1 MLKFFCRTYSGWWL
15 VPIFASTI
23 LLQAHYAERR
33 FGDRV
38 VIPECPW
45 CDERQ
50 SADEDVIFVPLRERA
65 MRLFAP
71 ADPDFLADML
81 WLRTCYYFGARSLTT
96 REYPFLFHLLDL
108 TTDLAP
114 RWDGPFLF
122 GAVILPTEADAVEDG
137 LYFIEKGL
145 IFHPDNWQLWFFKG
159 FFHWKALDDLETASK
174 ALLEAAKRPGAPRY
188 LGSLAAT
195 ILTRAGQRELAA
207 RFIQEAM
214 RNLDDEK
221 QREALIQK
229 MKELSDDD

>member
-1 MLKFFCRTYSGWWL
+1 MKKWFPGPWSGFWL
-15 VPIFASTI
+15 LLLFAVTI
-23 LLQAHYAERR
+23 SLQAHYAERR

-45 CDERQ
+45 CDGRA
-50 SADEDVIFVPLRERA
+50 SAQEDVIFVPLRERA

-81 WLRTCYYFGARSLTT
+81 WLRTCYYFGARALTT

-108 TTDLAP
+108 ATDLAP
-114 RWDGPFLF
+114 RWEGPFLF
-122 GAVILPTEADAVEDG
+122 GAVILPTEAEAVEDG
-137 LYFIEKGL
+137 MYFIEKGL
-145 IFHPDNWQLWFFKG
+145 VFHPENWELWFFKG
-159 FFHWKALDDLETASK
+159 FFLWKALNDPEGASE

-188 LGSLAAT
+188 LGALAAT

-207 RFIQEAM
+207 RFIQEAI

-221 QREALIQK
+221 QKEALIQK
-229 MKELSDDD
+229 MKELANDD